1 MLIIDFDNKISMFA
15 VGKCGSTALAY
26 NLQSLTTEEP
36 GSFFRA
42 NRLKFI
48 SKNPV
53 PSNFQQLIDE
63 PEFFYSIPVAHS
75 YLMFRDLFKIEGFT
89 HYVFVRKPVSRVISG
104 LETLVNWWM
113 PELWKAFQNGEA
125 TINDLWQSAKQHEEY
140 DYHIKE
146 FLHVIRNLDC
156 VYLNMED
163 INPFIKKYYN
173 FDAEHVPSMPFW
185 TKGIDVENVSF
196 TEFTEKENP
205 AMWNHITLEV
215 NKFRL
220 QCAMDYKDVIS
231 NDKFT
236 KEDKLYKDLDI
247 TTIL

>member
-1 MLIIDFDNKISMFA
+1 M
-15 VGKCGSTALAY
+15 
-26 NLQSLTTEEP
+26 
-36 GSFFRA
+36 
-42 NRLKFI
+42 
-48 SKNPV
+48 
-53 PSNFQQLIDE
+53 
-63 PEFFYSIPVAHS
+63 
-75 YLMFRDLFKIEGFT
+75 
-89 HYVFVRKPVSRVISG
+89 
-104 LETLVNWWM
+104 
-113 PELWKAFQNGEA
+113 
-125 TINDLWQSAKQHEEY
+125 WQSAKQHEEY

-156 VYLNMED
+156 VYVNMED